1 MREKRSDARVISAT
15 TRVISS
21 LGNNK
26 KSRERAH
33 DTLRMPCD
41 KSANRLCEL
50 RRDCHIYTQAGVWA
64 NETNYSR
71 GYISFRAGTPGV

>member
-15 TRVISS
+15 MRVISS

-50 RRDCHIYTQAGVWA
+50 RRDCHIYTQAYGRTKLITHVDTFRFA
-64 NETNYSR
+64 LIRR
-71 GYISFRAGTPGV
+71 GFN